1 LLKVLQKPK
10 IAENN
15 RRRYIPEWLAVLLAY
30 CLLTA
35 ILTWP
40 LIIKL
45 GTHLNGDAN
54 NMTGDAYQNL
64 WYMWWYG
71 RALEL
76 GQDPSQTHLMFG
88 LLPSVQ
94 ILLSSVVNGLLM
106 WPLRGLFGPIFAYN
120 FAVFSSFPLAGLFI
134 FQLTGEFTKH
144 RAARFVAGFLFA
156 FCSYHLFRAEGHL
169 GLLTIQWLP
178 FYAWRLFGLRRTPNL
193 TNALWVALGFMLASL
208 SDLYYLSYFVLP
220 FTILFFVW
228 FGWFERK
235 NGFWNRRNLGF
246 YGVGLGLGVVALLPF
261 YNVFFRLEGDV
272 NASVTTLA
280 RETRELSADLLAFFV
295 PNSQNPLFGGLTAPL
310 YSQFKGIF
318 PIEQAVYPGYVLLI
332 AGLVAPFLKWWSR
345 RETLFWLF
353 LAFAAFVMALGP
365 RLHIAG
371 KEFDFPLPYTLYTNL
386 PFLKTYRAPDRFG
399 IVVTLALAVLAA
411 LTLSWLFQK
420 ITSTRGL
427 TSILKVGG
435 VAGSLM
441 LLGVLES
448 FVQPWPLPMSE
459 AHIPE
464 IYHQIAAEAGD
475 FLVMEL
481 PLGPYSLP
489 LYYQTIHQKP
499 LVGGYP
505 SRISNRMTLSFDQ
518 SPYLGM
524 FNPAESSAIM
534 DGSAAQ
540 LPNPDIFTLEVG
552 FKQTLQDDNIRYVIL
567 RNFQSGRRFFAWMRP
582 YLEKQ
587 LGPASYKENDTPGA
601 DTLLVWKVEPGSKV
615 AAVAPGQVRIRL
627 GDGWNAGLGKGED
640 GKLQRLVQQNAG
652 LRLEVA
658 QDTTVRL
665 SLSFTPIIRPQTLN
679 VLINGRGSSS
689 LVVEGKK
696 EWVSTPAS
704 FELQLKK
711 GQNLVELNSA
721 QGCLIAGDY
730 IPNSPDRRCISFAIQ
745 DIKVE
750 IIPAAP

>member
-1 LLKVLQKPK
+1 MQQPK
-10 IAENN
+10 AFEHK
-15 RRRYIPEWLAVLLAY
+15 RRRYLPDWLIVLAAY
-30 CLLTA
+30 SLLTA

-40 LIIKL
+40 MLIKL
-45 GTHLNGDAN
+45 GSHLNGDAN
-54 NMTGDAYQNL
+54 SMTGDAYQNL

-76 GQDPSQTHLMFG
+76 GQDPSQTHLMYG

-94 ILLSSVVNGLLM
+94 VLLSSVVNGLLM
-106 WPLRGLFGPIFAYN
+106 WPLRALFGPIFAYN
-120 FAVFSSFPLAGLFI
+120 FAVFSSFPLAGLFV
-134 FQLTGEFTKH
+134 FQLTGDFTRH

-156 FCSYHLFRAEGHL
+156 FCCYHLFRAEGHL

-178 FYAWRLFGLRRTPNL
+178 FYSWRLFALRRTPNL
-193 TNALWVALGFMLASL
+193 TNALWAGLGFVLASL
-208 SDLYYLSYFVLP
+208 SDLYYLGYFVLP
-220 FTILFFVW
+220 FTLLFFLW

-235 NGFWNRRNLGF
+235 NGFWKRRNLSY
-246 YGVGLGLGVVALLPF
+246 YGLVLGLGTVALLPF

-272 NASVTTLA
+272 TASVTTLA

-295 PNSQNPLFGGLTAPL
+295 PNSQNPLFGSLTSPL

-318 PIEQAVYPGYVLLI
+318 PIEQAVYPGYILLI
-332 AGLVAPFLKWWSR
+332 AGLVAPFFKWWPR

-371 KEFDFPLPYTLYTNL
+371 KEFDFPLPYTLYTYL

-399 IVVTLALAVLAA
+399 IVVTLALAVLTA

-420 ITSTRGL
+420 L
-427 TSILKVGG
+427 TSAPGLVGSLKVGG
-435 VAGSLM
+435 VAAVVM
-441 LLGVLES
+441 VLGFIES
-448 FVQPWPLPMSE
+448 FVQPWPLQMDE
-459 AHIPE
+459 VRIPE
-464 IYHQIAAEAGD
+464 IYRQIAAEPGD

-489 LYYQTIHQKP
+489 LYYQTIHQKA

-524 FNPAESSAIM
+524 FNPAESSAVM

-540 LPNPDIFTLEVG
+540 LPNPDIFALDVG
-552 FKQTLQDDNIRYVIL
+552 FKETLQDSNIRYVIL
-567 RNFQSGRRFFAWMRP
+567 RNFQTGRRFFAWMRP
-582 YLEKQ
+582 FLEKH
-587 LGPASYKENDTPGA
+587 LGPASYKENDALGL
-601 DTLLVWKVEPGSKV
+601 DTLLVWKVEPGPKV

-627 GDGWNAGLGKGED
+627 GDGWNAGLGKGDD
-640 GKLQRLVQQNAG
+640 GKLQRLTQQNAG
-652 LRLEVA
+652 LRLEVV
-658 QDTTVRL
+658 QDITVRL
-665 SLSFTPIIRPQTLN
+665 SLRFTPVIRPQTFNIMLN
-679 VLINGRGSSS
+679 GKDSGTM
-689 LVVEGKK
+689 EGKK
-696 EWVSTPAS
+696 EWVSNPAS
-704 FELQLKK
+704 YELQLKK
-711 GQNLVELNSA
+711 GQNLVELIST

-750 IIPAAP
+750 VIPPK